1 MCMCVCLRKRGLGFV
16 EVVSR
21 GGNILLGE
29 LDHLVSLEAIK
40 MNWMSGEDSDF
51 SEKVGYFF

>member
-1 MCMCVCLRKRGLGFV
+1 MCVCLRKRGLGFV